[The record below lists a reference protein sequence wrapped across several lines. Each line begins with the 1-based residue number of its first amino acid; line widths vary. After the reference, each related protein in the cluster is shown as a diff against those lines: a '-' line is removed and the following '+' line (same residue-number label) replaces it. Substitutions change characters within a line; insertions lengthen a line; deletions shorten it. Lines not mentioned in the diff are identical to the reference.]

1 MIILYEFYSKEAID
15 NVITCMNYE
24 VDEIVYLCYGDI
36 EERPAKTTVD
46 FLGKYCNVPAN
57 RIKFMKLSRKNA
69 DKMIDTIRSDIKR
82 EMADGNKVF
91 FDVTGGDELILVAF
105 GKLSAELELPMHSFD
120 MPEGRLRE
128 YGGGSYSLSGCAT
141 CRHIKYTLDMQ
152 MELYGG
158 AINKKLHRSSMSVS
172 DETIRRDVISIYNV
186 YYPEKKH
193 WSRFTTVLRDNM
205 KHDGN
210 LSVSQTVE
218 KISAS
223 LSNGGGLDPYGLE
236 SILEKLTRKGVIDYS
251 KSDGRYH
258 VKYKNETVQTCLT
271 RVGDILELGTL
282 ISEREKGYSAEVDA
296 FIDWDG
302 VIHDAGDLFN
312 EVDVISL
319 TGYVPTFISCKN
331 GRLLKEEGSKTID
344 NGYKNALYELETIA
358 RRFGGKYA
366 QKVLVTWNDIEG
378 AYLERA
384 QEMGIE
390 IREPEP
396 PFSD

>member
-36 EERPAKTTVD
+36 GERSAKTTVD

-69 DKMIDTIRSDIKR
+69 DRMIDTIRSDVKR

-105 GKLSAELELPMHSFD
+105 GKLSAELDLPMHSYD
-120 MPEGRLRE
+120 MPEGLLRE
-128 YGGGSYSLSGCAT
+128 YGGGSDSLSGCAT
-141 CRHIKYTLDMQ
+141 GRYVKHTLDMQ

-158 AINKKLHRSSMSVS
+158 AINRRLHRSEMSVCA
-172 DETIRRDVISIYNV
+172 EALRRDVISIYNV
-186 YYPEKKH
+186 YYPNREF
-193 WSRFTTVLRDNM
+193 WSRLTTILRDNM
-205 KHDGN
+205 ESDGDMR
-210 LSVSQTVE
+210 VSQKVE
-218 KISAS
+218 KIRGL
-223 LSNGGGLDPYGLE
+223 LSTGGEPDPEEFE
-236 SILEKLTRKGVIDYS
+236 SILTALARKGVIDYE
-251 KSDGRYH
+251 KSDGRYLIT
-258 VKYKNETVQTCLT
+258 YRNETVKTCLT

-282 ISEREKGYSAEVDA
+282 ISERDKGYAAEVDA

-302 VIHDAGDLFN
+302 VIHDTGDVFN

-319 TGYVPTFISCKN
+319 TGYVPMFISCKN
-331 GRLLKEEGSKTID
+331 GRLLKESGNKTID

-366 QKVLVTWNDIEG
+366 KKVLVTWNDITG